1 MSPSAQL
8 TSEQLKAIIEHEKK
22 TDQGT
27 REAQEQVDGEEDL
40 DPQNNSSVLDNIL
53 NTINNEFEREWL
65 EEAVR
70 LLNAHPIRRS
80 IDDRVPGHK
89 YSIPGLP
96 GTKFLAHQVWDIM
109 FIVRR
114 WVWDADMPAA
124 LVADEMGLG
133 MTFTSVAA
141 AMICKLLTEKVVMG
155 LPLSILWGNTIAE
168 WVNMV
173 QNDYPGIIGEEPE
186 WYALRR
192 HNSVPHRLTEIKKTP
207 LQGLPAVT
215 STLEPILVVT
225 IPGVVETFKSVI
237 DKMTFATEFKL
248 NNLLQAENANL
259 PHEDVNNSLDEAD
272 S

>member
-1 MSPSAQL
+1 
-8 TSEQLKAIIEHEKK
+8 
-22 TDQGT
+22 
-27 REAQEQVDGEEDL
+27 
-40 DPQNNSSVLDNIL
+40 
-53 NTINNEFEREWL
+53 
-65 EEAVR
+65 
-70 LLNAHPIRRS
+70 
-80 IDDRVPGHK
+80 
-89 YSIPGLP
+89 
-96 GTKFLAHQVWDIM
+96 M

-114 WVWDADMPAA
+114 WVWDAAMPAA

-155 LPLSILWGNTIAE
+155 LPLSILWGNTNAE

-192 HNSVPHRLTEIKKTP
+192 HNSVPHCLTEIKKTP

-237 DKMTFATEFKL
+237 DEMTFATEFKL